1 MKTLDQQDSTEQRV
15 KTKKLSLSVHFMAGW
30 PLILVLF
37 GGAIGGL
44 FAGLA
49 YVVNLKIYRSELTK
63 MNKILANVMS
73 GMIAI
78 MLWWLVASWV
88 QAYFGI

>member
-1 MKTLDQQDSTEQRV
+1 MKTLDQQDSTEQQTN
-15 KTKKLSLSVHFMAGW
+15 TKKLPLSVHFMAGW

-63 MNKILANVMS
+63 MNKILANLMS
-73 GMIAI
+73 GMVAI

>member
-1 MKTLDQQDSTEQRV
+1 MKTLDQQKSTEERV
-15 KTKKLSLSVHFMAGW
+15 KTKKLPLSVHLMAGW

-49 YVVNLKIYRSELTK
+49 YVVNLKIYRSSLTK
-63 MNKILANVMS
+63 MNKILANMMS
-73 GMIAI
+73 GMVAI

-88 QAYFGI
+88 QAYLGL